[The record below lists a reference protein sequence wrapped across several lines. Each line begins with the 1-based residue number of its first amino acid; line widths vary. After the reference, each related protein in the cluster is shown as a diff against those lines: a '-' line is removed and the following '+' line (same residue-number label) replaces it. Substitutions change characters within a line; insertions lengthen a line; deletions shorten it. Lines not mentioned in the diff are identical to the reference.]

1 MCVLTVVHV
10 AATCCWSIPSLNV
23 RTTCCAVLTHCE
35 YSHISCLSCV
45 LGVSIEL
52 LHVCH
57 ELAWLSCFVL
67 LAVLDCMSHSRSTFV
82 IMLMINSCNC
92 VMTSV
97 SVWLQSDDQ
106 GLLNSDPRNI
116 AVPDTFINN
125 IPTDIRGLTFSRTPQ
140 QLINMYSLGNPSGI
154 GPFFPNGLV
163 GAINSPV
170 GYANMA
176 TGLEDFPA
184 TPADA
189 SQVNTPAALCAN

>member
-1 MCVLTVVHV
+1 MLFDVPECDACCSVLH
-10 AATCCWSIPSLNV
+10 
-23 RTTCCAVLTHCE
+23 
-35 YSHISCLSCV
+35 SHIVFCCLSV
-45 LGVSIEL
+45 LFTSRACTPFWRPCTVPIQL
-52 LHVCH
+52 QH
-57 ELAWLSCFVL
+57 EIVF
-67 LAVLDCMSHSRSTFV
+67 
-82 IMLMINSCNC
+82 
-92 VMTSV
+92 TSQNL
-97 SVWLQSDDQ
+97 WLQSDDQ
-106 GLLNSDPRNI
+106 GLVNTDPRNI

-184 TPADA
+184 SPMDAFQVGHCAVSAWTQHMLTDKTVADA
-189 SQVNTPAALCAN
+189 CLRVVNHPFMEPYFCT

>member
-1 MCVLTVVHV
+1 MLVLSNRKCVLT
-10 AATCCWSIPSLNV
+10 
-23 RTTCCAVLTHCE
+23 
-35 YSHISCLSCV
+35 CV
-45 LGVSIEL
+45 
-52 LHVCH
+52 
-57 ELAWLSCFVL
+57 
-67 LAVLDCMSHSRSTFV
+67 
-82 IMLMINSCNC
+82 
-92 VMTSV
+92 SV
-97 SVWLQSDDQ
+97 SLQSDDQ

-154 GPFFPNGLV
+154 GPFFPNGFV

-170 GYANMA
+170 GYTNMA

-189 SQVNTPAALCAN
+189 FQVNTPAKLCAN